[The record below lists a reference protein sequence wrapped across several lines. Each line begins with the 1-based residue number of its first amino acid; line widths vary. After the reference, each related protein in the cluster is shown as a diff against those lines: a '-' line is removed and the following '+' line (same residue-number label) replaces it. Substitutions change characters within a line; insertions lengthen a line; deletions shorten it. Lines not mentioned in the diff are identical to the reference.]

1 MSRLDKRIVAL
12 LKIEMFTKSGLEYSD
27 LSKEEILK
35 EINQLINEA
44 YESN

>member
-27 LSKEEILK
+27 LSKEEILNQ
-35 EINQLINEA
+35 INQLINEA
-44 YESN
+44 YEPE

>member
-35 EINQLINEA
+35 VKIDLRKNFTRR
-44 YESN
+44 